1 MRSSSLKMVLA
12 VGACATALTGAYPIA
27 VTSGAMAAPALVVGR
42 PAPAPV
48 VQRPLTPRPSLPG
61 PVTRPGH
68 PPPGMQG
75 QIRPPHHHPGWSG
88 RRFRNVV
95 SGVPFSAYAMGWAE
109 PSPTQ
114 SSEPL
119 NAIYDAPYGGY
130 YRPPTPCVPPSIIII
145 GSGMKG
151 AVTPPTGKGG
161 CTTPQVIYQK
171 RADLRPAEP
180 RRNKKRT
187 RY

>member
-1 MRSSSLKMVLA
+1 MRSSSLKMVIA
-12 VGACATALTGAYPIA
+12 VGACATVLTGAYPIA
-27 VTSGAMAAPALVVGR
+27 AKSGAMAAPAVAVGR

-48 VQRPLTPRPSLPG
+48 VQRPIAPRPNPSG
-61 PVTRPGH
+61 PIAQPGH
-68 PPPGMQG
+68 PTPGMQG
-75 QIRPPHHHPGWSG
+75 QMRPPHHHPGWPG
-88 RRFRNVV
+88 RRFTSVV
-95 SGVPFSAYAMGWAE
+95 PGVPFFAYSMGWAD
-109 PSPTQ
+109 PLTQ

-119 NAIYDAPYGGY
+119 NAIYEAPYGGY
-130 YRPPTPCVPPSIIII
+130 YRPPTPCVPPTIIII

-151 AVTPPTGKGG
+151 AVTPPTGNGG
-161 CTTPQVIYQK
+161 CTTPQVVYQK